1 VVLLTGTGIY
11 RGHDGVRESAHILHT
26 HFPHGHYDYRNK
38 LVEGEVAFL
47 EWTGESPAGEVK
59 DGADSYVIRDGKIIA
74 QTIHYTVTS
83 SMRQRE
89 RKSA

>member
-1 VVLLTGTGIY
+1 M
-11 RGHDGVRESAHILHT
+11 RESAHILHT

-83 SMRQRE
+83 SMRQQE